1 MGIGPPKKSDVAEGN
16 GCVAGNCFWFVWREW
31 PRETPSAFIDNEIDL
46 LWHNEEKILKPKT
59 PGCLEHKFCETNG
72 YPVGNG
78 TMEKKQKLSIRKRQN
93 DLRTGSGF
101 TLELEFGLFIQ
112 IFYFELWLGL
122 IIMGAQ
128 TSQLAQVGM

>member
-16 GCVAGNCFWFVWREW
+16 VCVAGNCFWFVWREW

-78 TMEKKQKLSIRKRQN
+78 TMEKTKIEHPQEAKWFTYWIR
-93 DLRTGSGF
+93 
-101 TLELEFGLFIQ
+101 
-112 IFYFELWLGL
+112 FYFGIGVWIVHTNLLF
-122 IIMGAQ
+122 
-128 TSQLAQVGM
+128 